1 VFVIGGLL
9 EIRYVAY
16 VVDNLSGVHQPA
28 IMSMLTWFVCIAAIV
43 ASIRWNNALVGFGPH
58 FVNIMRVIGLMTY
71 PLYLLHQFVG
81 YVIINTMRQYV
92 SDSAALVIAIAVCL
106 FLAFVVSRYAEPAVR
121 TILAGWLARVHT
133 GTIGLTERA

>member
-1 VFVIGGLL
+1 
-9 EIRYVAY
+9 
-16 VVDNLSGVHQPA
+16 
-28 IMSMLTWFVCIAAIV
+28 
-43 ASIRWNNALVGFGPH
+43 
-58 FVNIMRVIGLMTY
+58 MTY